1 MTLEDPVEYP
11 TNLIRQTSISET
23 ARLDFASGIRSLMR
37 QDPDIILV
45 GEIRDEDTASMALR
59 AAMTGHQVFSTLHTN
74 SAIGAI
80 PRLIDIG
87 VKPEILAGNLIGI
100 IAQRLARKL
109 CMECRESYA
118 MESLER
124 GLLGLKATDRQQSIY
139 RAKGCR
145 VCDNMGYKGRLAL
158 VEILTFDSEMD
169 DVLARKGSQSELL
182 RVALSKGFKTLIEVG
197 TSRILEGTS
206 SLEEITRVVDLSL
219 RLKQS

>member
-1 MTLEDPVEYP
+1 
-11 TNLIRQTSISET
+11 
-23 ARLDFASGIRSLMR
+23 MR

-80 PRLIDIG
+80 PRLLDIG
-87 VKPEILAGNLIGI
+87 VKPDILAGNLIGI
-100 IAQRLARKL
+100 VAQRLARKL
-109 CMECRESYA
+109 CLECRESFA
-118 MESLER
+118 MGSLER

-145 VCDNMGYKGRLAL
+145 ACDNMGYKGRLAL
-158 VEILTFDSEMD
+158 VEILTFDSELD
-169 DVLARKGSQSELL
+169 DVLARRGSQSELL
-182 RVALSKGFKTLIEVG
+182 RTALSKGFKTLIEVG
-197 TSRILEGTS
+197 TARILEGSS

-219 RLKQS
+219 RLKQL